1 MSEPNEQGR
10 RNRLI
15 NWMGIDSWIDSS
27 LAGTWERV
35 KDGYNAASSV
45 GMRLRLTG
53 WARAINE
60 GASELMTLG
69 SGGLVVLY
77 MLALPA
83 FLEVDED
90 KYLTTGKYAVKFLD
104 AQGNEIGK
112 RGINLNDAIPLDD
125 IPEVLI
131 RAAMATE
138 DRRFYE
144 HFGIDVVGTLR
155 ALVANVNAGE
165 TVQGGSTLT
174 QQLAKNL
181 FLSSERSLQRKIKE
195 AFLSFW
201 LESRL
206 TKRQILKL
214 YLDRAYM
221 GGGAF
226 GVEAA
231 AQFYF
236 GKSVREVNMAE
247 AAMMAGLFKAPTK
260 YAPHVNLPAARA
272 RANDVLSNLIEA
284 GYYTPGQVHNARLN
298 PAKIVENRNAASPD
312 WFLDYAYEEIQRVM
326 EGKGQYVL
334 TARTTVD
341 LNLQRLGD
349 EAIQSTIRTNG
360 RTAGVR
366 SGALVSTEV
375 DGAVRALVGGLD
387 YGESQFNR
395 ATHAKRQP
403 GSSFKLYVYAAALE
417 AGLSRTT
424 TITDRSPTC
433 GNWSPKNYDGGSG
446 SGRQVSLS
454 EAFMRSL
461 NTVATELSL
470 YRLGKDSRDRV
481 VEMTQKLGVEG
492 IKKTCSMALGDGSIT
507 PLQNTGAY
515 AHFANGGKTAKPYAI
530 LEVFNAKGDL
540 IYSRERDEPPAE
552 QVISTRSVVQMNQMM
567 QLVVTDGTGKRA
579 TLDFTHSAGKTGTSS
594 SYRDAWFVGFTGR
607 YVTGVWLGNDDN
619 RPTNKITGGAL
630 PAQTWQAYNAV
641 AHTSMDIPTIMGLSP
656 HPVQVAETHRLTELR
671 RAEPVGAAASDPQ
684 ARRSASIM
692 PELTRDALKRVA
704 QAMRAASG
712 STPDAKPLDQRSPD
726 AKTPE
731 LKAPEPIAPKAKP
744 PTPSAAPAPPP
755 NRRADGTAPSNLTNQ
770 SAAVIRARP

>member
-1 MSEPNEQGR
+1 MGDWFHKQGGR
-10 RNRLI
+10 DRPV
-15 NWMGIDSWIDSS
+15 NWLGIDSWIDSS

-35 KDGYNAASSV
+35 KDAYDSASSFA
-45 GMRLRLTG
+45 MRFRLSG
-53 WARAINE
+53 WTRTANE
-60 GASELMTLG
+60 VASEMMTLG
-69 SGGLVVLY
+69 AGGLVLMYV
-77 MLALPA
+77 LALPA

-112 RGINLNDAIPLDD
+112 RGINLNDAIPLEE
-125 IPEVLI
+125 IPDVLI
-131 RAAMATE
+131 RATMATE
-138 DRRFYE
+138 DRRFFE
-144 HFGIDVVGTLR
+144 HFGVDIIGTMR

-206 TKRQILKL
+206 TKREILKL

-247 AAMMAGLFKAPTK
+247 AALMAGLFKAPTK
-260 YAPHVNLPAARA
+260 FAPHVNLPASRA

-298 PAKIVENRNAASPD
+298 PARIIENRNTSSPE

-341 LNLQRLGD
+341 LNLQKLAD
-349 EAIQSTIRTNG
+349 EALQSTVRQHGRVNG
-360 RTAGVR
+360 IR
-366 SGALVSTEV
+366 SGAIVSTEV

-395 ATHAKRQP
+395 ATQAKRQP

-417 AGLSRTT
+417 HGLTRNTT
-424 TITDRSPTC
+424 VPDRAPSC

-446 SGRQVSLS
+446 SGRSVTLA

-461 NTVATELSL
+461 NSVATELSL
-470 YRLGKDSRDRV
+470 YRLGRDSRDKV
-481 VEMTQKLGVEG
+481 VEMTQRLGVDG

-507 PLQNTGAY
+507 PLQNTGAF
-515 AHFANGGKTAKPYAI
+515 AHFANAGKTARPYAI
-530 LEVFNAKGDL
+530 LEVFNMRGDL
-540 IYSRERDEPPAE
+540 LYSRERDEPPP
-552 QVISTRSVVQMNQMM
+552 QQLLSTRSVEQMNQMM
-567 QLVVTDGTGKRA
+567 QLVVTDGTGRRA
-579 TLDFTHSAGKTGTSS
+579 ALDFTHAVGKTGTSS

-619 RPTNKITGGAL
+619 RPTNRVTGGAL

-641 AHTSMDIPTIMGLSP
+641 AHTNMNIPTIMGLTP
-656 HPVQVAETHRLTELR
+656 HPVQAAESQRLAELHKL
-671 RAEPVGAAASDPQ
+671 EPVGTKPGDLQP
-684 ARRSASIM
+684 RRNTGIM
-692 PELTRDALKRVA
+692 PEPTREALKRVA
-704 QAMRAASG
+704 QAMRRASG
-712 STPDAKPLDQRSPD
+712 QIPETTTPV
-726 AKTPE
+726 
-731 LKAPEPIAPKAKP
+731 
-744 PTPSAAPAPPP
+744 PTPPETQLSPPAPAPAATSG
-755 NRRADGTAPSNLTNQ
+755 RRAEPGVTPTPPGQRTA
-770 SAAVIRARP
+770 ADRARP